1 MTQDETQ
8 REQTTE
14 KIKEMTAWAWEI
26 RSQDPQQALSVSA
39 EAVTQA
45 RDGGHWAC
53 LAPALCMHG
62 ICTSMVSRHK
72 DARGA
77 LEESLAL
84 SRRLGDPDTEA
95 RCLHYL
101 GHVHYCFAEY
111 DEAEEKVTASLLI
124 REDRQDGEGVGASCN
139 VLGNIRY
146 NQCDY
151 AQALDWYV
159 RALDAREGAGD
170 TAGVIGSLCNI
181 GNVYAERGEHSE
193 ALRYH
198 RQALDR
204 ADRLGNPSFQMISLG
219 AVGGDYVDLGRY
231 EDGIAVCHRTIA
243 LGETL
248 ESWGQVGAALT
259 SLGFAYNKTGRRAEA
274 LAVYAR
280 ALEVARSAEDQK
292 VEAHALY
299 SIGDILVHAG
309 DLAEARARLAEAS
322 VLAQTIGAK
331 RTAFLAF
338 QMLSEVCKRQ
348 GDYAAA
354 LGHHEAFQ
362 RLEKEVFT
370 EEAADR
376 AKALVINMEVE
387 HHRREAETLS
397 EINAALQA
405 ANARLEALAVTDP
418 LTNLPNH
425 RALVAALDAAA
436 ARARRTGEP
445 CALLFLD
452 IDHFKSVNDT
462 YGHPVGDA
470 VLREFAGCVR
480 TSLREEDTLGRWG
493 GEEFLALLPG
503 TELAEALQVAERV
516 RAAVTGCLA
525 SAGLPLH
532 AKDLHI
538 TCSVGASACPPE
550 AAARDALIEAADRA
564 LYAAKRLGRNQVR
577 GMGDPAILTLDG
589 PLFPSH
595 TRRSV

>member
-1 MTQDETQ
+1 ME
-8 REQTTE
+8 E
-14 KIKEMTAWAWEI
+14 IYALTAAAWEM
-26 RSQDPQQALSVSA
+26 RSQDPPQALAMSR
-39 EAVTQA
+39 EAVTLA
-45 RDGGHWAC
+45 RSGNYRAG
-53 LAPALCMHG
+53 LAPALCMQG
-62 ICTSMVSRHK
+62 ICAVLVSRHE
-72 DARGA
+72 DAREA
-77 LEESLAL
+77 LGESLAL
-84 SRRLGDPDTEA
+84 SRRLGDLDTEG

-101 GHVHYCFAEY
+101 GNVHYCLAEY
-111 DEAEEKVTASLLI
+111 AEAEEKVMASLVI
-124 REDRQDGEGVGASCN
+124 REDRQDWEGAGAGYN

-159 RALDAREGAGD
+159 RGLAARERAGD
-170 TAGVIGSLCNI
+170 ALGIIGSLCNI
-181 GNVYAERGEHSE
+181 GNVYSERGEHPE

-198 RQALDR
+198 QQALDQATR
-204 ADRLGNPSFQMISLG
+204 SESPSYEMISLS

-231 EDGIAVCHRTIA
+231 DDGIAACRRAVA

-248 ESWGQVGAALT
+248 ESWLQVGAALT
-259 SLGFAYNKTGRRAEA
+259 SMGFAYNKTKCRADA
-274 LAVYAR
+274 LDCYAR
-280 ALEVARSAEDQK
+280 ALEIARSVGDSK
-292 VEAHALY
+292 VEAHSLY
-299 SIGDILVHAG
+299 SIGDILADAG
-309 DLAEARARLAEAS
+309 ELPEARARLAEAS

-338 QMLSEVCKRQ
+338 QMLSEVCKRL

-354 LGHHEAFQ
+354 LDHHEAFQ

-376 AKALVINMEVE
+376 AKALVLKMEVE
-387 HHRREAETLS
+387 HHKREAETLS

-418 LTNLPNH
+418 LTDLPNH

-445 CALLFLD
+445 CAVLFLD
-452 IDHFKSVNDT
+452 IDHFKTVNDT

-470 VLREFAGCVR
+470 VLREFAVCVR
-480 TSLREEDTLGRWG
+480 ASLREEDTLGRWG

-503 TELAEALQVAERV
+503 TELPEALQVAERI

-532 AKDLHI
+532 AKDLHM

-550 AAARDALIEAADRA
+550 AAARDALVEAADRA

-577 GMGDPAILTLDG
+577 GMGDPAVLALDG
-589 PLFPSH
+589 PLFPSR

>member
-1 MTQDETQ
+1 MIPMEAHI
-8 REQTTE
+8 E
-14 KIKEMTAWAWEI
+14 KIRALTAAAWEM
-26 RSQDPQQALSVSA
+26 RSQNPQQALAVSL
-39 EAVTQA
+39 EAVALA
-45 RDGGHWAC
+45 RSGEHGAC

-62 ICTSMVSRHK
+62 ICASMVSRHE
-72 DARGA
+72 DARSA
-77 LEESLAL
+77 LAESLVL

-111 DEAEEKVTASLLI
+111 AEAEEKVTASLLI
-124 REDRQDGEGVGASCN
+124 RADRQDKEGVGASCN

-159 RALDAREGAGD
+159 RALDAREQAGD
-170 TAGVIGSLCNI
+170 AAGAIGSLCNI

-198 RQALDR
+198 QRALDG
-204 ADRLGNPSFQMISLG
+204 ADRLENPSLQMVSLG

-231 EDGIAVCHRTIA
+231 DDGIAVCRRTVA
-243 LGETL
+243 LGEML
-248 ESWGQVGAALT
+248 ESWHQVGAALT
-259 SLGFAYNKTGRRAEA
+259 SLGFAYNKTGRQTEA

-280 ALEVARSAEDQK
+280 ALDIARSVEDQK
-292 VEAHALY
+292 VEAHSLY
-299 SIGDILVHAG
+299 SLGEILVHAG
-309 DLAEARARLAEAS
+309 APAEARARLAEAS
-322 VLAQTIGAK
+322 ALAQAIGAK

-338 QMLSEVCKRQ
+338 QMLSEACKRQ

-354 LGHHEAFQ
+354 LGHFEAFQ

-376 AKALVINMEVE
+376 AKALIVQMEVE
-387 HHRREAETLS
+387 HHKREVETLS

-436 ARARRTGEP
+436 ARTRRTGEP

-470 VLREFAGCVR
+470 VLREFAACAR
-480 TSLREEDTLGRWG
+480 ASLREEDTLGRWG

-503 TELAEALQVAERV
+503 APLAEALQVAERV
-516 RAAVTGCLA
+516 RAAVAGCLV

-532 AKDLHI
+532 AENLQI

-550 AAARDALIEAADRA
+550 TAGRDALIEAADRA

-577 GMGDPAILTLDG
+577 GMGDPAILSLDG

-595 TRRSV
+595 SRRRI

>member
-1 MTQDETQ
+1 MIQSDTQ
-8 REQTTE
+8 RET
-14 KIKEMTAWAWEI
+14 IAEMTAAAWEM
-26 RSQDPQQALSVSA
+26 RSQDPQQALAMSLKAVSL
-39 EAVTQA
+39 A
-45 RDGGHWAC
+45 RDGEHEVS

-62 ICTSMVSRHK
+62 ICASLVSRHD
-72 DARGA
+72 DARQA
-77 LEESLAL
+77 LKESLAL
-84 SRRLGDPDTEA
+84 SRRLGDSDTEA

-111 DEAEEKVTASLLI
+111 AEAEEKVTASLLI
-124 REDRQDGEGVGASCN
+124 REDRRDWEGVGAGYN

-159 RALDAREGAGD
+159 RGLDAREQAGD
-170 TAGVIGSLCNI
+170 ALGVIGSLCNI
-181 GNVYAERGEHSE
+181 GNVYAERGEHPE

-198 RQALDR
+198 QRALDGATR
-204 ADRLGNPSFQMISLG
+204 IHNPSYQMISL
-219 AVGGDYVDLGRY
+219 AALGGDYVDLGRY
-231 EDGIAVCHRTIA
+231 DDGIAACRRAVD
-243 LGETL
+243 LGEAL
-248 ESWGQVGAALT
+248 ASWHQVGAALT
-259 SLGFAYNKTGRRAEA
+259 SLGFACNKTGRRAEA
-274 LAVYAR
+274 LGYYAR
-280 ALEVARSAEDQK
+280 ALEVARSVEDQK
-292 VEAHALY
+292 VEAHSLF
-299 SIGDILVHAG
+299 SIGEILAG
-309 DLAEARARLAEAS
+309 AGELDSARARLAEAS
-322 VLAQTIGAK
+322 ALAQNTGAK

-354 LGHHEAFQ
+354 LGHHETFQ

-370 EEAADR
+370 EDAADR
-376 AKALVINMEVE
+376 AKALVVQMEVA

-436 ARARRTGEP
+436 AHARRTEEP

-470 VLREFAGCVR
+470 VLREFAACAR
-480 TSLREEDTLGRWG
+480 ASLREEDTLGRWG
-493 GEEFLALLPG
+493 GEEFLALLPN
-503 TELAEALQVAERV
+503 TSLAEALHVAERV
-516 RAAVTGCLA
+516 RAGVAGCIL
-525 SAGLPLH
+525 SAGSHLH
-532 AKDLHI
+532 M

-550 AAARDALIEAADRA
+550 TAGRDALVEAADRA

-577 GMGDPAILTLDG
+577 GMGDPAILSLDG
-589 PLFPSH
+589 PLFPSR
-595 TRRSV
+595 TPRPV